1 MFPVAYAPEFNEA
14 HVEIARNLFFR
25 YDDYSALEE
34 FDSALQ
40 NALATVRM
48 FPEAYPRTGKARR
61 RFTFEYRSI
70 PYTVTFAFDGEAIV
84 LHDLHFARSA
94 RAAYWLEE

>member
-1 MFPVAYAPEFNEA
+1 MFPVAYALEFNEV
-14 HVEIARNLFFR
+14 HVEIARNLFFH

-40 NALATVRM
+40 NTLATVQL

-61 RFTFEYRSI
+61 RFTFEYRSV
-70 PYTVTFAFDGEAIV
+70 PYTVIFAFDGEAIV

-94 RAAYWLEE
+94 RAAHWLEE